1 MADSISFSTLRQ
13 IDKQIEKLFV
23 PPDDSFPA
31 ALRDSDAAGL
41 PKISI
46 TANQGQLLY
55 LLAKIS
61 GAKRI
66 LEIGLL
72 GGYSGMWLAKAL
84 PADGK
89 LLTLELVEKHA
100 KVALKNFERAGL
112 SSKIEI
118 RVGAAMDSLDKM
130 IASKEK
136 PFDFVF
142 IDADKSNYPGY
153 LERALKLTR
162 SGSVIVGDNV
172 VRNGT
177 ALEKD
182 AKGDADLAGLQKFNR
197 DIAENPKLEGLVL
210 PIIKQSVDGFAIA
223 RVKS

>member
-1 MADSISFSTLRQ
+1 MADSISYSSL
-13 IDKQIEKLFV
+13 KQIEKQIEQLFV
-23 PPDDSFPA
+23 PTDDSFSA

-84 PADGK
+84 PDGG
-89 LLTLELVEKHA
+89 LLVTLELMAKHA
-100 KVALKNFERAGL
+100 DVARKNFERAGV
-112 SSKIEI
+112 SSKVQIF
-118 RVGAAMDSLDKM
+118 VGAAMDSLDTM
-130 IASKEK
+130 IAANEE
-136 PFDFVF
+136 PFDLVF

-153 LERALKLTR
+153 LDRSLKLVK
-162 SGSVIVGDNV
+162 SGSLIIGDNV
-172 VRNGT
+172 VKNGR
-177 ALEKD
+177 ALETD
-182 AKGDADLAGLQKFNR
+182 AKGDADLAGLQQFNR
-197 DIAENPKLEGLVL
+197 KLASNPNLESLVL
-210 PIIKQSVDGFAIA
+210 PIFKQSVDGFAIA
-223 RVKS
+223 RVK

>member
-13 IDKQIEKLFV
+13 IDKQIETLFV
-23 PPDDSFPA
+23 PQDDAFPA
-31 ALRDSDAAGL
+31 ALHDSDAAGL

-84 PADGK
+84 TAGGK

-100 KVALKNFERAGL
+100 KVAHKNFERAGL
-112 SSKIEI
+112 SSKVEI

-130 IASKEK
+130 IAAGEK

-142 IDADKSNYPGY
+142 IDADKWNYPGY

-172 VRNGT
+172 VRNGI

-182 AKGDADLAGLQKFNR
+182 AKGDADLAGLQQFNR
-197 DIAENPKLEGLVL
+197 KLAENPNLEGLVL

-223 RVKS
+223 RVK

>member
-1 MADSISFSTLRQ
+1 MADSISYSSL
-13 IDKQIEKLFV
+13 KQIEKQIEQLFV
-23 PPDDSFPA
+23 PTDESFPA

-84 PADGK
+84 PDGGI
-89 LLTLELVEKHA
+89 LVTLELMAKHA
-100 KVALKNFERAGL
+100 EVARKNFERAGV
-112 SSKIEI
+112 SSKVQIFL
-118 RVGAAMDSLDKM
+118 GAAMDSLDTM
-130 IASKEK
+130 IAANEE
-136 PFDFVF
+136 PFDLVF

-153 LERALKLTR
+153 LDRALKLVK
-162 SGSVIVGDNV
+162 SGSLIIGDNV
-172 VRNGT
+172 VKNGR
-177 ALEKD
+177 ALETD
-182 AKGDADLAGLQKFNR
+182 AKGDADLAGLQQFNR
-197 DIAENPKLEGLVL
+197 KLAANPNLEGLVL
-210 PIIKQSVDGFAIA
+210 PIFKQSVDGFAIA
-223 RVKS
+223 RVK